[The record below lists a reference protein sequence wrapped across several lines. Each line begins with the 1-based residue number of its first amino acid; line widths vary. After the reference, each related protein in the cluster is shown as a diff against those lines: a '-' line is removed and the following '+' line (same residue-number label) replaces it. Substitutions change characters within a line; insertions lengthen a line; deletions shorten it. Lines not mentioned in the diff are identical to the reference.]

1 MRSLLSLAIAIG
13 LGTGSALAMG
23 GHHMPGMGHHMPM
36 MGHMRCGP
44 GNPRVWVNSD
54 SHVYHMMG
62 SRYYGHTAHGM
73 YMCKRSAIGAHN
85 HMAART
91 QQ

>member
-1 MRSLLSLAIAIG
+1 MRSLFSLAVALT
-13 LGTGSALAMG
+13 LGTAPALATVR
-23 GHHMPGMGHHMPM
+23 HHMPM
-36 MGHMRCGP
+36 MGHMPMSARVNCTAS
-44 GNPRVWVNSD
+44 NPRVWVNSD

-85 HMAART
+85 HMAPSMRK
-91 QQ
+91 